1 MLWYMAGQEKSL
13 DVLLSGQ
20 QNFVQNLK
28 DVLTVILV
36 LTNED

>member
-20 QNFVQNLK
+20 QKFVQNLK